1 MLCSCVQVA
10 AGKAK
15 SRQGIRWHPLFIRWC
30 LSILIS
36 GPKTYDVIR
45 DSEFFILPSRRTLR
59 DYTNWTK
66 TKIGYQ
72 METLKMLM
80 AEAEKLESYQ
90 RYDCI
95 LEKCTLL
102 KHTMSCHV

>member
-1 MLCSCVQVA
+1 MA

-15 SRQGIRWHPLFIRWC
+15 AKQGIRWHPLFIRWC

-45 DSEFFILPSRRTLR
+45 DSEFFVLPSRRTLR

-66 TKIGYQ
+66 TEIGYQ
-72 METLKMLM
+72 TETLKMLM
-80 AEAEKLESYQ
+80 KEAESFESYQ
-90 RYDCI
+90 RYVLYMYACS
-95 LEKCTLL
+95 
-102 KHTMSCHV
+102 TMHANSL